1 MEFDPNQL
9 RFFSALLHERSV
21 SRAALE
27 LRTAKG
33 NVRRI
38 WADLEKQLGEPLFT
52 SEVPGKIQPTRAAH
66 RLEKEM
72 SGLLGEI
79 RRFEDAVRKIHQ
91 AGRVLRL
98 GADRHLFNT
107 SHFGRLF
114 ATLRA
119 DPRFRI
125 AFVEVESEDERIALE
140 SGACDLLFTEESPIG
155 RRFEARDLPALPLD
169 VACADPVEAC
179 DDFAPEGL
187 AGIDWAL
194 AAFSSRGLA
203 ERTLDRLRRRGGGRG
218 RLWKRQDF
226 LRWAEVPEQ
235 TETRAVVCIRP
246 NASER
251 WSRVSFLP
259 LRFDACYPLQV
270 TWLKQ
275 HPYEF
280 ISAIVEQMDRA
291 FGDSCH
297 GSGSSQP

>member
-9 RFFSALLHERSV
+9 RFFSALMHEGSV

-38 WADLEKQLGEPLFT
+38 WADLEEQLGEPLFT
-52 SEVPGKIQPTRAAH
+52 AEGPGKIEPTRAAR
-66 RLEKEM
+66 RLEQEM
-72 SGLLGEI
+72 GGLLDEI
-79 RRFEDAVRKIHQ
+79 RRFEEAVRKIHQ

-107 SHFGRLF
+107 SHFGKLF

-125 AFVEVESEDERIALE
+125 SFVEVEAEDGRAALE
-140 SGACDLLFTEESPIG
+140 SGACDLLFTEESPTG
-155 RRFEARDLPALPLD
+155 RRFEAHDLPSLPLD

-179 DDFAPEGL
+179 DGLEPEGL
-187 AGIDWAL
+187 AELDWAL

-203 ERTLDRLRRRGGGRG
+203 ERTLDRLRREGGGRG

-235 TETRAVVCIRP
+235 TETRAVICIRP
-246 NASER
+246 NACER

-259 LRFDACYPLQV
+259 LRFDTCYPLQV

-280 ISAIVEQMDRA
+280 IPAIVEQMDRA
-291 FGDSCH
+291 LGDSHH
-297 GSGSSQP
+297 GSGPTQS